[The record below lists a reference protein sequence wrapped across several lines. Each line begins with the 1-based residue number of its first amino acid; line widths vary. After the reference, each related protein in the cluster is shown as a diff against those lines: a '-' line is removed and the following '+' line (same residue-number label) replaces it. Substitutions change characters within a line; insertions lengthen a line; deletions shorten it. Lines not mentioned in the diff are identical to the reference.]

1 MKPDEF
7 REKLRESD
15 AETILQDIVLAD
27 DAVHVGV
34 DERGLIRSTIASTFS
49 TPEDH
54 VTMRIVGSA
63 KLGFSLSEKRGD
75 DGAVLLQRYR
85 PFRRE
90 SDIDVAVIC
99 PRAFNMIWHE
109 LAQFSH
115 KDKFAPWK
123 SGRLGDYLLLG
134 WLRPDHFPNARL
146 RHCDAWNDC
155 FRRLSAHAKLGR
167 RKVRGGLFHSNQHM
181 EQYYIKAIK
190 ECINAEEI
198 D

>member
-1 MKPDEF
+1 MTPEEF
-7 REKLRESD
+7 REKLQKSD
-15 AETILQDIVLAD
+15 AETILQEIVLAD
-27 DAVHVGV
+27 DAAHVGLE
-34 DERGLIRSTIASTFS
+34 ERDLIRSTIASTFS
-49 TPEDH
+49 APVDH

-63 KLGFSLSEKRGD
+63 KLGFSLSERRAD
-75 DGAVLLQRYR
+75 DGTVELERYR
-85 PFRRE
+85 PFRAE

-123 SGRLGDYLLLG
+123 SGRLGDYLILG
-134 WLRPDHFPNARL
+134 WLRPDHFPNTRL

-155 FRRLSAHAKLGR
+155 FNRLSANSKLGR
-167 RKVRGGLFHSNQHM
+167 RKVRGGLFYSMQHM
-181 EQYYIKAIK
+181 EQYYIKSIK

-198 D
+198 A